1 MTTPEKEKKLR
12 LMLRQ
17 VADTQVQAGKI
28 LAGDNQPETIRTFAQ
43 SCNELNRYIRMH
55 EEREEVIE
63 VLDEIPEISYE
74 RIQRNF
80 WTMVVNPGWL
90 NTARKSAVLEQIR
103 EAHRKYHTLELR
115 LRGITV
121 DSLK

>member
-103 EAHRKYHTLELR
+103 EVHGKYQTLELR

-121 DSLK
+121 DSFK

>member
-1 MTTPEKEKKLR
+1 
-12 LMLRQ
+12 MLRQ
-17 VADTQVQAGKI
+17 VKDAQVQAGKI
-28 LAGDNQPETIRTFAQ
+28 LSGDDQPETIRTFAR
-43 SCNELNRYIRMH
+43 SCDELNRYIQTH
-55 EEREEVIE
+55 DKREEVIK

-80 WTMVVNPGWL
+80 WTMIVNPWWL
-90 NTARKSAVLEQIR
+90 NAARKSSTLEQIR